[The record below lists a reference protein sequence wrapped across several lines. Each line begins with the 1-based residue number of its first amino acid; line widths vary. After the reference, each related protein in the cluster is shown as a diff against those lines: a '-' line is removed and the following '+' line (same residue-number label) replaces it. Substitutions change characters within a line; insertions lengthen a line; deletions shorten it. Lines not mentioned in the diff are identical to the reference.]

1 MQKCKLI
8 IQIPCYN
15 EEKTLPVTLKD
26 LPRSIEGISEIEV
39 IIIDDGSTDRTAE
52 VARENGVKHV
62 IGLKNRKGLAV
73 VFATGLDAALRLG
86 ADIIVNTDAD
96 NQYKGEDIPKLV
108 KPIVEKKAEIVIG
121 CRRIEEIKHFSPLKK
136 KLQRTGSA
144 VVKYLSGLDV
154 PDATTGFR
162 AYSREAALKLNIL
175 SPFTYTV
182 ESIIAAGSR
191 GLAVQTIDISTNP
204 DLRKSRLFK
213 SIPEYIGRSMATM
226 LRVYTMYKPLKV
238 FMTVGVVAF
247 SAGMLLAIRFLYYFL
262 TKSGDGHIQS
272 LIFAAILMLLGFQT
286 MLQGLLSDLIA
297 ANRRLIEETLIKVK
311 RMELGNEHRGD

>member
-1 MQKCKLI
+1 MEKCKLI

-15 EEKTLPVTLKD
+15 EEKTLPLTLKD
-26 LPRSIEGISEIEV
+26 LPSSIEGISEIEI

-96 NQYKGEDIPKLV
+96 NQYKGADIPRLV

-136 KLQRTGSA
+136 KLQRVGSA

-182 ESIIAAGSR
+182 ESIIAAGNR

-226 LRVYTMYKPLKV
+226 IRVYTMYKPLKV
-238 FMTVGVVAF
+238 FMTMGTVVFAVGVIL
-247 SAGMLLAIRFLYYFL
+247 SIRFLFYFF
-262 TKSGDGHIQS
+262 TGSGSGHIQS
-272 LIFAAILMLLGFQT
+272 LIFASVFMLLGFQIT
-286 MLQGLLSDLIA
+286 LLGLLSDLIA
-297 ANRRLIEETLIKVK
+297 ANRRLLEDCLTKVK
-311 RMELGNEHRGD
+311 KIELELPRK